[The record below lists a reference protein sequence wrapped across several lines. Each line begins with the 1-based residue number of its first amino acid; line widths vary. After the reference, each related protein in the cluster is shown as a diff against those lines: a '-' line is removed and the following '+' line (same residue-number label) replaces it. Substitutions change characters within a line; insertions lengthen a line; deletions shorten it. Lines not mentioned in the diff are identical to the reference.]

1 MNKGKRKKNPTTPN
15 EQLSY
20 QRQYYY
26 DNREWLLLL
35 QREKRN
41 KLTPPQRERL
51 EELRYEKTKKMID
64 EWNAQLKDKISRI
77 DDDYLLE
84 GWRIKR
90 ACQLQLISNIE
101 WLNER
106 KRQVQDN
113 K

>member
-1 MNKGKRKKNPTTPN
+1 
-15 EQLSY
+15 
-20 QRQYYY
+20 
-26 DNREWLLLL
+26 
-35 QREKRN
+35 
-41 KLTPPQRERL
+41 
-51 EELRYEKTKKMID
+51 MID

-106 KRQVQDN
+106 KRQIQND